1 MTIVA
6 LFILAGLIITVV
18 IFRERF
24 RPVYDGKKQT
34 SPGVPRNI
42 YIGLSV
48 LTLTLAVVETVA
60 FLSEAEAKALV
71 FALGAYATT
80 AYFWWSAWRAA

>member
-1 MTIVA
+1 MTIIA
-6 LFILAGLIITVV
+6 LFILAGLILTVL

-24 RPVYDGKKQT
+24 RPVYNAEKQA
-34 SPGVPRNI
+34 SRGVPRNL
-42 YIGLSV
+42 YIGLSA

-60 FLSEAEAKALV
+60 FVSDGEAKALV
-71 FALGAYATT
+71 FALGACATT